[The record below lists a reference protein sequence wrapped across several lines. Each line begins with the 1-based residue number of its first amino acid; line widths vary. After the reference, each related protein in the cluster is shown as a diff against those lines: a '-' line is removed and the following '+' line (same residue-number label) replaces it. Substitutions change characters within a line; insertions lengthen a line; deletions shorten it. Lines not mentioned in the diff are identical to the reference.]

1 MPEWLTTAN
10 LVDAAGIAGFV
21 LSFVLAVSQ
30 LWSNRLRVRATAGTL
45 IETDRIRN
53 SVFLHVCLYNK
64 TSLPFSLLDV
74 HVTAGRRCR
83 NIPVERTVRTY
94 YSKGKAGQ
102 KAPAGPV
109 VLSREFPVQFDSYAA
124 EVFLLEVCRQ
134 HIDTKFLHQAVQ
146 ACSREEHP
154 HRRSLHIHRL
164 YRHRPLLRLNLHT
177 SRGRLSVPVPI
188 SSIQGWDWLDSY
200 AVQKAGHEE
209 KIAFP
214 P

>member
-109 VLSREFPVQFDSYAA
+109 VLSREFPVQFDSY
-124 EVFLLEVCRQ
+124 R
-134 HIDTKFLHQAVQ
+134 
-146 ACSREEHP
+146 SEE
-154 HRRSLHIHRL
+154 RRV
-164 YRHRPLLRLNLHT
+164 
-177 SRGRLSVPVPI
+177 G
-188 SSIQGWDWLDSY
+188 
-200 AVQKAGHEE
+200 KEC
-209 KIAFP
+209 
-214 P
+214 